1 MKVCRA
7 LLILVFLQGAVGVGR
22 GDISD
27 KQLQKWVDDSALI
40 FTGKMLQLGSN
51 VDSIDMKDAPMLVR
65 VEHVDSGDDTALQKF
80 GSLAGKELT
89 VVFNP
94 SFRIAPQRKLGWSAV
109 FFVNPLLYEKH
120 IAVTAEAVA
129 DDQMVKDLS
138 TRLRAAV
145 EKKKKKP
152 LADAVKRANL
162 IVTGVV
168 QEIRPL
174 PNVKIDKLRPLAN
187 GRDLYSEHSPRW
199 REAVVRVQSVLK
211 GDRAEKVIVVF
222 PSTGDR
228 MWAES
233 PKFDTGLIGTW
244 LLHSGAG
251 AQLADDRAKILLTPE
266 GFDGGQLKA
275 YTALS
280 PEDFQPN
287 DPDGKN
293 EARIREIVKSLKP

>member
-1 MKVCRA
+1 
-7 LLILVFLQGAVGVGR
+7 
-22 GDISD
+22 
-27 KQLQKWVDDSALI
+27 
-40 FTGKMLQLGSN
+40 
-51 VDSIDMKDAPMLVR
+51 MKDGPMLVS
-65 VEHVDSGDDTALQKF
+65 VESVQSSNEEALEKF
-80 GSLAGKELT
+80 GSLVGKELT
-89 VVFNP
+89 VVVNP
-94 SFRIAPQRKLGWSAV
+94 SFRIAPQRKPEWSAV

-152 LADAVKRANL
+152 LVDAVKSANL

-174 PNVKIDKLRPLAN
+174 PNVKIDKLRSLAN

-199 REAVVRVQSVLK
+199 REAVVGVQSVLK
-211 GDRAEKVIVVF
+211 GDPAEKVIVVF

-233 PKFDTGLIGTW
+233 PKFDTGLTGTW
-244 LLHSGAG
+244 LLHGAG
-251 AQLADDRAKILLTPE
+251 AQFADDRAKILLTPE
-266 GFDGGQLKA
+266 GQLKA

-280 PEDFQPN
+280 PEDFQAK

-293 EARIREIVKSLKP
+293 EARIREIVQSLKP